1 MKKIWLMRHSIREI
15 CDLPAAQIPLSE
27 DGRKLAAYW
36 KETYSKADKV
46 YASNYRRALET
57 AELISNGPVLVREGL
72 HERIL
77 GDAPED
83 FWLGQYLDYDLAYPG
98 GESLNMVKVRMK
110 GAMDAILREM
120 EEGETALVVSH
131 ATAICSYLLNY
142 CEMEVADAA
151 TKSRIIRFKGQEVLH
166 DTIRPTD
173 CFELAYVNSELSS
186 VRFSANCPV
195 R

>member
-1 MKKIWLMRHSIREI
+1 MKKIFLMRHSIREI
-15 CDLPAAQIPLSE
+15 CDLPTAQIPLSE

-57 AELISNGPVLVREGL
+57 AELISNGPVLVKEGL

-77 GDAPED
+77 GDAPGH

-110 GAMDAILREM
+110 GSMDEILQEM

-173 CFELAYVNSELSS
+173 CF
-186 VRFSANCPV
+186 
-195 R
+195 